1 MAGRFRRLLWV
12 LLAVLAVRYSHA
24 ASAEILL
31 GVAAPFSGPF
41 EYGGEQWQQGVELA
55 VTELNA
61 TGGLLGQ
68 VIVLDIV
75 DDYCDA
81 EQAMVAARK
90 LVADKV
96 AAVIGHL
103 CSGAAI
109 PTSELYEEAQIPSLT
124 LATNPLL
131 TGRGLR
137 FVFRP
142 STPDDA
148 QGAFAADYLVREA
161 GAKRI
166 GILHDT
172 TVYGK
177 GVAEVTR
184 KRLDELGVPA
194 VLVEAIPPGEIVF
207 ADVVERLRRAAIEGL
222 YYGGYGRTAALLRMQ
237 MAEARFL
244 PVMMVSSGAGAY
256 DYGLIA
262 GPAAEGTLVTG
273 DPVLETPESA
283 DFEVR
288 FRAAAGVKSDIRGR
302 TAYRAAMLWA
312 QAVKAAGTTAGPA
325 VADAL
330 HSGTFHV
337 SGVEVR
343 FDSKGDAQGPL
354 VANGVWVWHGGELVP
369 LAPKARV
376 GSGHKP

>member
-1 MAGRFRRLLWV
+1 MTDRFRRLLWV
-12 LLAVLAVRYSHA
+12 VLAMMAVAHSRA
-24 ASAEILL
+24 ACADILL

-41 EYGGEQWQQGVELA
+41 EYGGEQWQRGVELA

-61 TGGLLGQ
+61 AGGLVGQ
-68 VIVLDIV
+68 EVVLDIA

-90 LVADKV
+90 LVADRV

-109 PTSELYEEAQIPSLT
+109 PTSELYESARIPSLT

-131 TGRGLR
+131 TERGLR

-142 STPDDA
+142 ASRDDA
-148 QGAFAADYLVREA
+148 QGAFAADYLVREV

-166 GILHDT
+166 GILHDS

-184 KRLDELGVPA
+184 KRLDEFGTGA
-194 VLVEAIPPGEIVF
+194 VLVEAIQPSQIVF
-207 ADVVERLRRAAIEGL
+207 ADVIERLRRAAIDGL
-222 YYGGYGRTAALLRMQ
+222 YYGGYGRPAALLRRQ
-237 MAEARFL
+237 MAETQFL
-244 PVMMVSSGAGAY
+244 PTMMVSSGAGAE
-256 DYGLIA
+256 DYQLIA
-262 GPAAEGTLVTG
+262 GPAAESTLVTG
-273 DPVLETPESA
+273 DPLLETAEFS
-283 DFEVR
+283 DFESR

-302 TAYRAAMLWA
+302 TAYRGVMIWA
-312 QAVKAAGTTAGPA
+312 EAVKAAGTTDGPA
-325 VADAL
+325 VAEAL
-330 HSGTFHV
+330 HSRTFYV

-343 FDSKGDAQGPL
+343 FDSKGNAQGPL
-354 VANGVWVWHGGELVP
+354 AENGVWVWHGGELVP
-369 LAPKARV
+369 LEPKARV
-376 GSGHKP
+376 GSGQTP